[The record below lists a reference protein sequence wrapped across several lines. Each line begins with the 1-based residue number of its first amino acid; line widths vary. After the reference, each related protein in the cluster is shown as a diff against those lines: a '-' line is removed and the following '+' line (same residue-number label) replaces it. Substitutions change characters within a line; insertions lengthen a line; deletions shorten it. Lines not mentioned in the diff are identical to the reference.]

1 MPHFTYLARNPEGR
15 IVRGTIDALSVQAAR
30 ESLKEM
36 HMQAEEIYEVTEEK
50 QAQAPPVWQTTP
62 ASASPPPAE
71 APFGS
76 ERKEPSEPRT
86 ASAPPAWNVTDGRT
100 APLLSQSAPE
110 EKREAKYFPLI
121 DTLRLY
127 AGWLL
132 SWYFLIFAFGSY
144 DYLREFPF
152 EIPLV
157 SGLFQSPVI
166 IIFAL
171 GAFLFLMLSSLHRFF
186 NRGMFRGIILG
197 ILWVVL
203 IGTYRMNM

>member
-1 MPHFTYLARNPEGR
+1 MAHFTYLARNADGR
-15 IVRGTIDALSVQAAR
+15 IIRGTIDALSVQAAR
-30 ESLKEM
+30 ESLKEIN
-36 HMQAEEIYEVTEEK
+36 MQAEEIYEVT
-50 QAQAPPVWQTTP
+50 V
-62 ASASPPPAE
+62 PPPA
-71 APFGS
+71 AASFDS
-76 ERKEPSEPRT
+76 ERKEQSEPRT
-86 ASAPPAWNVTDGRT
+86 ASASPAWNVTDGRT
-100 APLLSQSAPE
+100 APLPPQNAPE

-166 IIFAL
+166 ITFAL

-186 NRGMFRGIILG
+186 HRGMFRGIALG